1 MILVG
6 DLIDYYVKNG
16 EIMKDNLKNF
26 FLEGLK
32 KIEISICNKQIN
44 LFNTYMELLLEW
56 NEKINLT
63 AITDESEIIL
73 KHFVDSLTI
82 LKYIGENDKIID
94 VGTGAGFPGIPIA
107 IMMPNVKITLLDS
120 LNKRINFLN
129 EVIKGLD
136 LKNVETIHSRSEDCG
151 KDTLFREKYDIALA
165 RAVANLSTLS
175 EYLLPFVKIK
185 GKMICMKGSEIE
197 EELRNAEYAIGV
209 LGGRVI
215 QRDEFV
221 LPDSNIKRNIIV
233 VEKEQFTPKMY
244 PRKAGL
250 PAKEPIIKK

>member
-1 MILVG
+1 MKTAFNKL
-6 DLIDYYVKNG
+6 LIEKYQKIN
-16 EIMKDNLKNF
+16 NNQ
-26 FLEGLK
+26 LEMLYK
-32 KIEISICNKQIN
+32 
-44 LFNTYMELLLEW
+44 YMQLLLKW

-63 AITDESEIIL
+63 AITDENEIIL
-73 KHFVDSLTI
+73 KHFVDSLTV
-82 LKYIGENDKIID
+82 LKYINENDKIID

-129 EVIKGLD
+129 EVIKELD

-151 KDTLFREKYDIALA
+151 KDILYREEFDISIA

-175 EYLLPFVKIK
+175 EYLLPFVKIG

-197 EELRNAEYAIGV
+197 EELKNAQYAIKV
-209 LGGRVI
+209 LGGKI
-215 QRDEFV
+215 ISRDEFT
-221 LPDSNIKRNIIV
+221 LPDSDIKRNIII
-233 VEKEQFTPKMY
+233 VEKEQYTPKMY

-250 PAKEPIIKK
+250 PAKEPITIK

>member
-1 MILVG
+1 MKTAFNKL
-6 DLIDYYVKNG
+6 LIEKYQKIN
-16 EIMKDNLKNF
+16 NNQ
-26 FLEGLK
+26 LEMFYK
-32 KIEISICNKQIN
+32 
-44 LFNTYMELLLEW
+44 YMQLLLKW

-63 AITDESEIIL
+63 AITDENEIIL
-73 KHFVDSLTI
+73 KHFVDSLTV
-82 LKYIGENDKIID
+82 LKYIKENDKIID

-129 EVIKGLD
+129 EVIKELD

-151 KDTLFREKYDIALA
+151 KDMLYREKYDIAIA

-175 EYLLPFVKIK
+175 EYLLPFVKIG

-197 EELRNAEYAIGV
+197 EELKNAQYAIKV
-209 LGGRVI
+209 LGGKI
-215 QRDEFV
+215 IARDEFT
-221 LPDSNIKRNIIV
+221 LPESDIKRNIII
-233 VEKEQFTPKMY
+233 VEKEQYTPKMY

-250 PAKEPIIKK
+250 PAKEPIAKK